1 MLSTKPLK
9 SAEILSNKV
18 TKRNGRQEHMA
29 RMADM
34 ESLESKIEKAQA
46 DVVKTKSKYDASVA
60 KLKDLMDKRDALK
73 RDRLVD
79 AIMKSDKAYE
89 EILLFLNDGD
99 DEE

>member
-1 MLSTKPLK
+1 
-9 SAEILSNKV
+9 
-18 TKRNGRQEHMA
+18 
-29 RMADM
+29 
-34 ESLESKIEKAQA
+34 
-46 DVVKTKSKYDASVA
+46 VA
-60 KLKDLMDKRDALK
+60 KLKDLMDKRDSLK